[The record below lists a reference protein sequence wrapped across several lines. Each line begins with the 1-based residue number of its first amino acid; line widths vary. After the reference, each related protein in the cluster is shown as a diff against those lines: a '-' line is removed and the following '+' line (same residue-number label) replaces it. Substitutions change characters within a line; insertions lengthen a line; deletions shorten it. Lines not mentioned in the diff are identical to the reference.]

1 MRRPQNSKKNFHS
14 LVSKQVRFFSNFCCF
29 FRKSGLY
36 QTLAFK
42 PFELEFQNS
51 RCQFNEFAS
60 LQKDRQTDTHSEG
73 RRDGQTAPLKQQFRC
88 SMYYILPK
96 PGRIYFCIRRI
107 LSTNQCL
114 ILYTYLGV
122 KSRKKFVYMKGQ
134 HNVEFCIHMSSR
146 CNHLYTH
153 FDLNLG
159 H

>member
-1 MRRPQNSKKNFHS
+1 MSAEVVICTDLGNGSAPFKIGTKTFFMREVIRPMG
-14 LVSKQVRFFSNFCCF
+14 VSSV
-29 FRKSGLY
+29 
-36 QTLAFK
+36 
-42 PFELEFQNS
+42 PF
-51 RCQFNEFAS
+51 
-60 LQKDRQTDTHSEG
+60 
-73 RRDGQTAPLKQQFRC
+73 
-88 SMYYILPK
+88 
-96 PGRIYFCIRRI
+96 GRIYFCIRRI

-153 FDLNLG
+153 LDLNLG

>member
-1 MRRPQNSKKNFHS
+1 MQDLLIKNSLKYIYV
-14 LVSKQVRFFSNFCCF
+14 L
-29 FRKSGLY
+29 KSIRVGSD
-36 QTLAFK
+36 Q
-42 PFELEFQNS
+42 
-51 RCQFNEFAS
+51 
-60 LQKDRQTDTHSEG
+60 
-73 RRDGQTAPLKQQFRC
+73 
-88 SMYYILPK
+88 M
-96 PGRIYFCIRRI
+96 GRIYFCIRRI

-146 CNHLYTH
+146 CYHLYTH

>member
-1 MRRPQNSKKNFHS
+1 MKHKNTQPLYIFNRVRVLHLNRLKERTWLHSFGKIEFEKSSWFLVYFKLHFRNKYHRTLFHFHNYLMLIREFSICNAHSGGAWSSAHVISK
-14 LVSKQVRFFSNFCCF
+14 
-29 FRKSGLY
+29 
-36 QTLAFK
+36 
-42 PFELEFQNS
+42 
-51 RCQFNEFAS
+51 
-60 LQKDRQTDTHSEG
+60 
-73 RRDGQTAPLKQQFRC
+73 
-88 SMYYILPK
+88 
-96 PGRIYFCIRRI
+96 GRIYFCIRRI

-146 CNHLYTH
+146 CHHLYTH